1 MVTNHCHEALVER
14 PCKSVFS
21 ERDLGCGLMLAAPD
35 FLRRQSR
42 LPKEDSRHRA
52 LRLNG
57 VGRILL
63 KVRQE
68 SAGVWLGFPLVV
80 FVLSPREARAGICL

>member
-1 MVTNHCHEALVER
+1 
-14 PCKSVFS
+14 
-21 ERDLGCGLMLAAPD
+21 MLAAPD
-35 FLRRQSR
+35 FLRGQSR
-42 LPKEDSRHRA
+42 LPKENSRHRA

-68 SAGVWLGFPLVV
+68 SGGGVWLGFPLVV
-80 FVLSPREARAGICL
+80 FVLSPREARAGIFL